1 MTSAFRSQHMK
12 HSTAS
17 LASSSTA
24 AGVRRMNL
32 CQIRNTMNAYAKDRM
47 PTVTMHTRLTKKDG
61 SMFFF
66 VFLGAYE
73 FGPRLKVLVDGVF

>member
-1 MTSAFRSQHMK
+1 
-12 HSTAS
+12 
-17 LASSSTA
+17 
-24 AGVRRMNL
+24 
-32 CQIRNTMNAYAKDRM
+32 
-47 PTVTMHTRLTKKDG
+47 MHTRLTKKDG